1 MRLELLT
8 DVVWRYDLLHEV
20 AAAQGADGQVF
31 GQGTA
36 EFTGRLAGTATWA
49 NFPRLREGYAFP
61 NAHGSLVVAENAFVL
76 FTLTGM
82 SSLTDGQGV
91 HVLMFRTEH
100 EPHLWL
106 NQVIAVGEGSI
117 DPDAG
122 VLAMRYYSCH
132 VDYLPTLP
140 ATAAEP

>member
-1 MRLELLT
+1 VRLELLT
-8 DVVWRYDLLHEV
+8 DVVWRYDLLDEV
-20 AAAQGADGQVF
+20 PPSGAGDGQVY

-36 EFTGRLAGTATWA
+36 DFSGRVTGSARWS
-49 NFPRLREGYAFP
+49 NFPRLRGGYAFP
-61 NAHGSLVVAENAFVL
+61 SCQGSIAVAEGAFVL
-76 FTLTGM
+76 FSMVGM

-122 VLAMRYYSCH
+122 VLAMRYYACH

-140 ATAAEP
+140 GPLS

>member
-1 MRLELLT
+1 VRLELLT

-20 AAAQGADGQVF
+20 EAAEGADGQVF

-49 NFPRLREGYAFP
+49 NFPRLREGHAFP
-61 NAHGSLVVAENAFVL
+61 NAHGSLVVAEDAFVL

-132 VDYLPTLP
+132 VDYLPSLP
-140 ATAAEP
+140 PG

>member
-1 MRLELLT
+1 MRLDLLT
-8 DVVWRYDLLHEV
+8 DVVWRYDLMDEV
-20 AAAQGADGQVF
+20 SASASGDGQVY

-36 EFTGRLAGTATWA
+36 DFSGRITGPARWS
-49 NFPRLREGYAFP
+49 NFPRLRDGYAFP
-61 NAHGSLVVAENAFVL
+61 SCQGSIAVAEAACIL
-76 FTLTGM
+76 FSMTGM

-117 DPDAG
+117 DPEAG

-140 ATAAEP
+140 AAADG

>member
-1 MRLELLT
+1 VRLELLT

-20 AAAQGADGQVF
+20 GAADGADGQVF

-49 NFPRLREGYAFP
+49 IFPRLREGYAFP
-61 NAHGSLVVAENAFVL
+61 NAHGSLTVAEDAFVL

-82 SSLTDGQGV
+82 SSLTDGRGV

-132 VDYLPTLP
+132 VDHLPALPTG
-140 ATAAEP
+140 